1 MGEDPTT
8 ATSRNVIPAT
18 NKQLRLGIYE
28 VDIHAGELRKGGL
41 KIKLHGRPFAVLAM
55 LLERP
60 GEVITREELQQ
71 KLWAADTFVDFE
83 HGLNKAIKTNCARP
97 WAMMRTILATLRRCP
112 GAAIALSAHCA
123 IRRSLSVR
131 VKEKEEEEASQKTSR
146 RKAWAVTYLL
156 LYKLFTPR

>member
-83 HGLNKAIKTNCARP
+83 HGLNKAINKLREALGDDANNPRY
-97 WAMMRTILATLRRCP
+97 IETLPRRGYRFVCP
-112 GAAIALSAHCA
+112 LRNPSQ
-123 IRRSLSVR
+123 SLR
-131 VKEKEEEEASQKTSR
+131 QGQ
-146 RKAWAVTYLL
+146 RKGGRGSFA
-156 LYKLFTPR
+156 KNE